1 MQNNLHS
8 PGHVVTSPGSRSL
21 KLVEALD
28 IKPKVLRQDDLKRM
42 HIMKTRPYG
51 LPSNEISY
59 QRDKFMASFGGGSVA
74 SCLSGSYEQDYL
86 MDV

>member
-1 MQNNLHS
+1 
-8 PGHVVTSPGSRSL
+8 
-21 KLVEALD
+21 
-28 IKPKVLRQDDLKRM
+28 M

-59 QRDKFMASFGGGSVA
+59 QRDKFMATFGGGSVA